1 MLYPK
6 IPNMKSSIIQTKT
19 KVKSRNEIKRKIYKR
34 NSQIGAIRN
43 PDSRRGGVGGGGCTG
58 RAQSSRFRVQGFSGS
73 RVQGTKGTEG
83 DVERR
88 MGKRGKGKR
97 MEGWEYGRLDRGKG
111 GKEGCEGGTQPI
123 NRRLEA

>member
-1 MLYPK
+1 MCNIKGMTNVIDICHVSYK
-6 IPNMKSSIIQTKT
+6 NE
-19 KVKSRNEIKRKIYKR
+19 NEIKRKIYKR
-34 NSQIGAIRN
+34 NSQIGPLRN
-43 PDSRRGGVGGGGCTG
+43 PNSRRGGVGGGGCTG